1 MYKKYLIPI
10 LAVIILALSIW
21 GYVIMRKGSVSSKTD
36 PYISIPGKPCAV
48 FQINRLKEFE
58 ESLLY
63 NNNYWLNLTSIRS
76 INKTH
81 LLIATLDSLQET
93 DDNVKRL
100 ITDRMILMALYP
112 NQNGTEIL
120 YSTQISESGYKLARQ
135 LLDSCAITPEN
146 MEYYKEFLLISNSSS
161 LISQAKATIDAKTSP
176 IIEDPVF
183 AKVRRFAGGK
193 QEATVFINA
202 ERCKTLIERRLGG
215 IKDRVYEVSDQYGS
229 WGAYD
234 VIFSE
239 DKIEINGFAY
249 SNIAGGIV
257 QAFENQSTDRNTLS
271 AYMPYNTFYFR
282 HFAIPNFEEYRTV
295 VSPDDEFAEQNQL
308 PDLEDTDIE
317 TESGE
322 SPLTFFQDY
331 FGGEI
336 AYGESPFDKFVIVK
350 LYNSDDALTALRR
363 IALDINPESSVKRS
377 GIEIFHIGRNGF
389 AGSVFGK
396 YFTLHDE
403 YMCIA
408 NGNLIITPSAHFTT
422 HIATRNP
429 KTQTLFCSP
438 VFRSADR
445 TLLSTSNRSI
455 YIDIPYV
462 VRNADK
468 FFNPSVAAT
477 IKKSKQMWS
486 AFDCVG
492 LQSENKGSGFDYQH
506 VFIQYSGKRG
516 DYVQLSEP
524 QSVSEPPVAVV
535 PDTVKPAQVQ
545 SAEAETPASQEPE
558 TPAVQ
563 PAQASTPVAEKGS
576 VKKLFS
582 VKLDAPAIIAP
593 QKFTNHYTGENE
605 IFIQDKNNQIYLIS
619 ALGKILWKTSVSEP
633 VIGGIKEVDMLGNK
647 KLQIAF
653 VTEHKL
659 YIIDRNGKMLSGY
672 PKELQGSAC
681 TPLAVFD
688 YEGNK
693 DYRFAYGTKEN
704 RLFITKKDGSV
715 LKEWSNVHTKSNI
728 DGEIKHIR
736 ISGKD
741 YIVFAD
747 ADKTYFLDR
756 KANHRLTCGES
767 LVKSK
772 GNNIYTDIHGIKMVM
787 TLQSG
792 KICFITTADKATS
805 TLLRDYGANH
815 CFEKTDKNYLIGN
828 SAGLDIYDQDMNL
841 VYSDS
846 KANVAGI
853 KACTGL
859 IGAYNKASG
868 VLKLYRP
875 NADGSFTT
883 GDVKGASEYFAVTPL
898 KPYSQPVAIVSNGTS
913 ISAYGF

>member
-1 MYKKYLIPI
+1 MYKKYFIPAI
-10 LAVIILALSIW
+10 AIIILALSIW
-21 GYVIMRKGSVSSKTD
+21 GYVVMRKSSVSSKTD

-63 NNNYWLNLTSIRS
+63 NNNYWLNLTSIKSVNR
-76 INKTH
+76 TH
-81 LLIATLDSLQET
+81 RLIATLDSMQET

-100 ITDRMILMALYP
+100 ITDRMIHIALYP
-112 NQNGTEIL
+112 NPDSTDIL
-120 YSTQISESGYKLARQ
+120 YTTQISESGYNIARQ
-135 LLDSCAITPEN
+135 ILDSCAIAPAN
-146 MEYYKEFLLISNSSS
+146 MAYYKEFLLISNSEN
-161 LISQAKATIDAKTSP
+161 LISQAKATIDANTSP

-183 AKVRRFAGGK
+183 AKVRRFAGSK

-202 ERCKTLIERRLGG
+202 ERCEILIERQLSN
-215 IKDRVYEVSDQYGS
+215 IKDKVYEISDQYGS

-249 SNIAGGIV
+249 STIAGGIV

-271 AYMPYNTFYFR
+271 SYMPYNTFYFR

-295 VSPDDEFAEQNQL
+295 VSPDDEFMEQNQL
-308 PDLEDTDIE
+308 PDFEDTEIE
-317 TESGE
+317 TQSGE

-336 AYGESPFDKFVIVK
+336 AFGESPFDQFVIVK

-363 IALDINPESSVKRS
+363 IALDINPESSVKRN

-396 YFTLHDE
+396 SFTLHDE

-468 FFNPSVAAT
+468 FFNPSVAST

-492 LQSENKGSGFDYQH
+492 LQSENKGGGFDYQH

-516 DYVQLSEP
+516 DFVQLPEP
-524 QSVSEPPVAVV
+524 QSVPEQQAAEA
-535 PDTVKPAQVQ
+535 PATAQTQ
-545 SAEAETPASQEPE
+545 TAETP
-558 TPAVQ
+558 TPQAT
-563 PAQASTPVAEKGS
+563 PASTPAAEKGS
-576 VKKLFS
+576 AKQLFS

-619 ALGKILWKTSVSEP
+619 ALGKILWKATVSEP
-633 VIGGIKEVDMLGNK
+633 IIGGIKEVDMLGNK

-653 VTEHKL
+653 ITEHKL
-659 YIIDRNGKMLSGY
+659 YIVDRNGKMLSGY
-672 PKELQGSAC
+672 PKDLQGSAC
-681 TPLAVFD
+681 TPLSVFD

-693 DYRFAYGTKEN
+693 DYRFAYGTKDN
-704 RLFITKKDGSV
+704 RVYLTKKDGTV
-715 LKEWSNVHTKSNI
+715 LKEWDNVHTSSNVN
-728 DGEIKHIR
+728 GEIKHIR

-747 ADKTYFLDR
+747 NNKTYILDR
-756 KANHRLTCGES
+756 KANVRLDCGSE
-767 LVKSK
+767 LIKSN
-772 GNNIYTDIHGIKMVM
+772 GNNIHTDINGLKMVM

-792 KICFITTADKATS
+792 KICFISTSNKATS
-805 TLLRDYGANH
+805 TMLRDYGSEH
-815 CFEKTDKNYLIGN
+815 SFEKTDKCYAIGFKK
-828 SAGLDIYDQDMNL
+828 GLDVYDSDMNL
-841 VYSDS
+841 VFSDNKVNIS
-846 KANVAGI
+846 KVSATSWN
-853 KACTGL
+853 
-859 IGAYNKASG
+859 IGAYSSTAH
-868 VLKLYRP
+868 KLYLYSR
-875 NADGSFTT
+875 ASDGTFSKEE
-883 GDVKGASEYFAVTPL
+883 VKAASPYFNIIPL
-898 KPYSQPVAIVSNGTS
+898 KPYTEPIAAVCNGS
-913 ISAYGF
+913 ELKAYAF